1 LSKLFRTKG
10 WMTIAQLTGVWSS
23 ELAEGGEDLKQC
35 EQNLVHILIEDIVN
49 GRLDDSGPLR
59 DDGQRLGLRL
69 IRPNTNL
76 ASSRARNSMSSFRSI
91 NPGFYIMS
99 W

>member
-1 LSKLFRTKG
+1 
-10 WMTIAQLTGVWSS
+10 MTIAQLGGAWSS
-23 ELAEGGEDLKQC
+23 ELAEGGEDPKQC
-35 EQNLVHILIEDIVN
+35 EQNLVHILMEDILN

-69 IRPNTNL
+69 ITPENRGR
-76 ASSRARNSMSSFRSI
+76 ASSRAANSLISSVPIR
-91 NPGFYIMS
+91 PGFYITS